1 MSDDI
6 DRAQN
11 EEERSLAEALRAR
24 RPSGPVATGR
34 CHFCDEI
41 VGDNQRW
48 CDAECRDQLEALRS
62 KRR

>member
-24 RPSGPVATGR
+24 RPEGPSPTGR
-34 CHFCDEI
+34 CLHCDEI
-41 VGDNQRW
+41 VDDHQRW
-48 CDAECRDQLEALRS
+48 CNAGCRDAWQDLL
-62 KRR
+62 KRKR